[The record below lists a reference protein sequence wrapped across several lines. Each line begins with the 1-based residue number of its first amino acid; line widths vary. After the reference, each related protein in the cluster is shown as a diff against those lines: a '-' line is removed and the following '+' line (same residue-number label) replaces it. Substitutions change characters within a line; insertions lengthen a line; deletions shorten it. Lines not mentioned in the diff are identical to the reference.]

1 VELIVLGTSG
11 AYPGPGRAA
20 SGYLVRHAGF
30 TVAIDLGSGAFANL
44 QRHVGHPDVD
54 ALLISHEHVD
64 HCVDLY
70 ALWMARYF
78 HPGEL
83 PPMPLFA
90 PAGVFDR
97 VARLHDD
104 RENVLDMGRR
114 FDVREVEPG
123 SSFEVGPFR
132 VGTRL
137 MPHWV
142 PNAGMRLEAD
152 GAVLAYTGDTGPSEE
167 IETIGRDADLLV
179 TEASW
184 LDGQDTRPFHITAR
198 QAGEHAERA
207 RARRL
212 MLSHFW
218 PTNEREPYRQQAGE
232 AYHGDLILAEEGMAL
247 QVAG

>member
-20 SGYLVRHAGF
+20 SGYLVRHDGF
-30 TVAIDLGSGAFANL
+30 TLALDLGSGAFGNL
-44 QRHVGHPDVD
+44 QRHVGHTDVD

-70 ALWMARYF
+70 GLWMARYF
-78 HPGEL
+78 HPETL

-90 PAGVFDR
+90 PAGVFER

-104 RENVLDMGRR
+104 QENVLDMGRR
-114 FDVREVEPG
+114 FDVHEVEPG

-132 VGTRL
+132 VDTRL

-142 PNAGMRLEAD
+142 PNAGMRLQAD
-152 GAVLAYTGDTGPSEE
+152 GTVLAYTGDTGPSEE
-167 IETIGRDADLLV
+167 IEVIGRDADLLV

-198 QAGEHAERA
+198 QAGEHATRA
-207 RARRL
+207 GARRL

-232 AYHGDLILAEEGMAL
+232 VYTGDLILADEGMA
-247 QVAG
+247 VEVGA